1 MNLFVEAIVAI
12 LQVGS
17 VITLLYGLSLTVDNG
32 LEKAVTVVAKL
43 RKNVITRAKVGV
55 NDRPVAA

>member
-1 MNLFVEAIVAI
+1 MSILVEAIVAM

-32 LEKAVTVVAKL
+32 LEKAITVVAKL
-43 RKNVITRAKVGV
+43 RKNDTRAKIDGL
-55 NDRPVAA
+55 PHAA